1 MGRRKKTAEVQSKE
15 IYNKNLDGTEN
26 VDIINP
32 GDCCGNYLATDESC
46 MICEIA
52 STCKDMTESFNEEK

>member
-1 MGRRKKTAEVQSKE
+1 MGRRKKTIEVQSKE
-15 IYNKNLDGTEN
+15 IHNQNLDGTEN
-26 VDIINP
+26 IDIINP

-52 STCKDMTESFNEEK
+52 NTCKDMTESFKEEK